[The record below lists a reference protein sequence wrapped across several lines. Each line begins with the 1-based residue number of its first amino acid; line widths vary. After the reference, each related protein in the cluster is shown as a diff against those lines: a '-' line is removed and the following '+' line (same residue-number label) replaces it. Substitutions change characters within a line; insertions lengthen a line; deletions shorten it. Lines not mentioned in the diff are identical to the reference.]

1 MINLEIKFTVF
12 EVLKFYLFF
21 WKTKALCKRTK
32 LKTFV
37 SYVHIEVI
45 ERSEGLHIIVMIWIW
60 QQFWMVDEAIYQH
73 LCIWTLNDNWQSLES
88 IVDASVICWSLFSI
102 YYIYLETSKFHS
114 NRASSLPH
122 SLLSQ
127 FIIICLPL
135 ASGK

>member
-1 MINLEIKFTVF
+1 MINLEIKFSVF
-12 EVLKFYLFF
+12 EVLEFYLFF
-21 WKTKALCKRTK
+21 WKTKALWENKRTE

-73 LCIWTLNDNWQSLES
+73 LCWIITDKALLMLLLVS
-88 IVDASVICWSLFSI
+88 IL
-102 YYIYLETSKFHS
+102 YILHWFGIETSKFHS
-114 NRASSLPH
+114 NRASSWPSH